1 MPAWRSRP
9 DAVQENEHDAGVT
22 DLMAECLLKGTS
34 TRSAADI
41 ARFLED
47 IGGAVNTSAGNN
59 SLSVGCQVLAED
71 LDAGLELMADVV
83 MNPSFPED
91 AFLKEQ
97 ESFVAGCRRRIW
109 KTLFPWRSGRRG
121 RWLTDMVSYGNSP
134 SGTPESLSSLTVQDI
149 KRQYERIICASNAVI
164 CISGDVRKEEV
175 LPLLEKHL
183 GSMRTGRLRS

>member
-1 MPAWRSRP
+1 MPCG
-9 DAVQENEHDAGVT
+9 NEHDAGVT

-47 IGGAVNTSAGNN
+47 IGGAVNTSTGNN

-91 AFLKEQ
+91 AFLREK
-97 ESFVAGCRRRIW
+97 ESFVADAEEDMEDP
-109 KTLFPWRSGRRG
+109 LPWRSGRSG
-121 RWLTDMVSYGNSP
+121 RWLTGMFPMGIP
-134 SGTPESLSSLTVQDI
+134 LPA
-149 KRQYERIICASNAVI
+149 R
-164 CISGDVRKEEV
+164 RKAC
-175 LPLLEKHL
+175 LH
-183 GSMRTGRLRS
+183 